1 VLSRPLTYIEWA
13 AASTDGNP
21 HDVGIY
27 FDASTE
33 LVVNTADQ
41 AVAAS
46 RFRLDGQT
54 VLRAGSREQAT
65 LAKRGDDL
73 RIDWGYLYLAADRAE
88 GVSEFLGNADWR
100 GPGSTQPDGC
110 RIRTIWR
117 SRAAPRR
124 CWL

>member
-1 VLSRPLTYIEWA
+1 MGIRTMSGYI
-13 AASTDGNP
+13 
-21 HDVGIY
+21 

-65 LAKRGDDL
+65 LAS
-73 RIDWGYLYLAADRAE
+73 AATTCE
-88 GVSEFLGNADWR
+88 STGLPVSGR
-100 GPGSTQPDGC
+100 GPRGG
-110 RIRTIWR
+110 RE
-117 SRAAPRR
+117 
-124 CWL
+124 